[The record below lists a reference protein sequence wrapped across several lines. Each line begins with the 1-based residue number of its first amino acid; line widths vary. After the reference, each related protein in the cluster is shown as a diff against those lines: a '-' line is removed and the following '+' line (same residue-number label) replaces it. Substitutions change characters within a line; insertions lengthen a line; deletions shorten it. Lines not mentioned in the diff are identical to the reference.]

1 MSQSNY
7 TREYVVQPDD
17 QLMAIAYEQDVDY
30 FELLALNPQYH
41 LNPDLIQPG
50 QIVLLPVTLEETE
63 EEEAEPLAPVE
74 LKRPANEE
82 GCIEGKPACV
92 VTPFEDVLFLT
103 QDKKYYYPLDE
114 SASQELE
121 KEIAF
126 VDSLMQD
133 YRDIVASAPDSATA
147 VKQDLIEHAK
157 KKETWVKKADQAG
170 AIKANTVP
178 STKDENLP
186 SQDFIKASIKELGRQ
201 RELIHEYHPFFSQ
214 QSDTA
219 LKRKKLEQIDS
230 ELALLNKQLQK
241 EPAYQK
247 SDYKPVDQSKMA
259 GKETTLKQRAV
270 ARYGVVEVLT
280 VSRDR
285 FVYVR
290 QEFITREIENYL
302 SKRTVT
308 SALKDAFI
316 SRDPAR
322 IGKAILDDIKS
333 SVKDADQEKVIA
345 KVELK
350 IKEWKLFDY
359 AFFDKWKS
367 EKSIKNDDG
376 TVSFAA
382 NAEAQLLRFS
392 AQASAQTDI
401 NLTEGKIDLNI
412 GAQANFALAEGK
424 VEAKVYVPYEK
435 GYSIGINYRDANKKI
450 AKVPLGCFRVNA
462 GISLVCFVGA
472 SSGASVLLSPKIGM
486 EFNKKKRGVS
496 LKGDA
501 FAGAQAGGEL
511 YGALEWQPPKDVG
524 TKNFAVLAK
533 VGAGLALSGG
543 VGAGMDFT
551 IGLEGS
557 KFKFSCSA
565 RLVFGPGAAGSFA
578 TEVGLDKL
586 WDLAKVVFLA
596 LEVADNRELKNV
608 DADAFSYFY
617 RAAYMGFALPK
628 VVLSSVIIAG
638 ETKLKNW
645 WAERNEKWESKKY
658 KIEEAKQISKSIL
671 DNKTISGLPMS
682 QLPPEAIAM
691 MLDILVT
698 TFVISFDMDDYRQEE
713 KQQRAIMLL
722 LSTGVKTW
730 RKFEEVLC
738 RMNPEA
744 KNGGDKAIF
753 NNMARINAI
762 LDNAE
767 QDSFNIWV
775 HELSSKMPNQSTP
788 VKRAFNI
795 AFLSNKQKI
804 QKHQLI
810 KEQAVKLHAYNQL
823 DELYV

>member
-41 LNPDLIQPG
+41 LNPDLIKPG
-50 QIVLLPVTLEETE
+50 QIVLLPVTPEETE

-103 QDKKYYYPLDE
+103 QDDKSYYPLDE
-114 SASQELE
+114 SACQELE

-133 YRDIVASAPDSATA
+133 YRDIVANAPDSASA

-214 QSDTA
+214 QSDIA

-259 GKETTLKQRAV
+259 GKEITLKQRAV

-424 VEAKVYVPYEK
+424 VEAKVYVPYKK
-435 GYSIGINYRDANKKI
+435 GYPVGINYEDANKKI

-472 SSGASVLLSPKIGM
+472 NAGASILLSPKIGLDV
-486 EFNKKKRGVS
+486 NDKGGVG

-501 FAGAQAGGEL
+501 FAGAQVGGEL
-511 YGALEWQPPKDVG
+511 YGALEWQSPKAVG
-524 TKNFAVLAK
+524 SSNFAILAK
-533 VGAGLALSGG
+533 VGGGVALSGG
-543 VGAGMDFT
+543 IGASVDFQ
-551 IGLEGS
+551 IQLKGGS
-557 KFKFSCSA
+557 FRFACSA

-578 TEVGLDKL
+578 VEVGLGKL
-586 WDLAKVVFLA
+586 WELAKVVFLA
-596 LEVADNRELKNV
+596 LEVADNRKLDNV
-608 DADAFSYFY
+608 SESAFGYFY

-628 VVLSSVIIAG
+628 LVLSSVIIAG
-638 ETKLKNW
+638 ENKL
-645 WAERNEKWESKKY
+645 RNEWAKRNERWTLKSY
-658 KIEEAKQISKSIL
+658 KIAEAKQISESIF
-671 DNKTISGLPMS
+671 DQKTISGISMS
-682 QLPPEAIAM
+682 QLPPETIAM
-691 MLDILVT
+691 MLDTLVT
-698 TFVISFDMDDYRQEE
+698 TFVISFDMDDYRQQEQ
-713 KQQRAIMLL
+713 QQRAIMLL
-722 LSTGVKTW
+722 LSTGIKTW
-730 RKFEEVLC
+730 RKFEEVLV
-738 RMNPEA
+738 RMNQDAE
-744 KNGGDKAIF
+744 KKGDKALF
-753 NNMARINAI
+753 DNMARINSI
-762 LDNAE
+762 LDGEE
-767 QDSFNIWV
+767 QDSFNTWV
-775 HELSSKMPNQSTP
+775 HELSFKLPSQSTP
-788 VKRAFNI
+788 VKKAFNI
-795 AFLSNKQKI
+795 VSINKKQQI
-804 QKHQLI
+804 QKRELI
-810 KEQAVKLHAYNQL
+810 KQQVIKLHNYKQT